1 MSVLYVETSALLAWL
16 FGEESAPT
24 VIDCINN
31 HERIITSVL
40 TRLETE
46 RSLMR
51 AEKTGLITAAERQK
65 LLGLFRR
72 VSSGW
77 YYFSISEEVL
87 SRSCGE
93 FPNEPVRSLDAIH
106 LSTALESV
114 QLFQDVNVLSFAK
127 RIAGNLEAL
136 GLKAAV

>member
-1 MSVLYVETSALLAWL
+1 MSALYVETSALLAWL
-16 FGEESAPT
+16 FGEENAPA
-24 VIDCINN
+24 VMDCINSAG
-31 HERIITSVL
+31 RIVTSVL

-51 AEKTGLITAAERQK
+51 AEKTGLITAADRQK

-72 VSSGW
+72 VSASW

-87 SRSCGE
+87 VRSCGE
-93 FPNEPVRSLDAIH
+93 FPAEPVRSLDAIH

-114 QLFQDVNVLSFAK
+114 QLFQDVDVLSFD
-127 RIAGNLEAL
+127 RRVAGNLVAL
-136 GLKAAV
+136 GLKAAL